1 MYGDPRTAYLQ
12 SAVETA
18 SPVRLLM
25 MLVDRLELDVQR
37 GLAAQ
42 QGADFESAHG
52 HLVHAQDIL
61 IELACTLKAD
71 AFSGGPGLAQLYSWL
86 HGQLVRANIDR
97 DATTTAD
104 CLPLVS
110 QIAQMWR
117 EAALQSSAV
126 AR

>member
-37 GLAAQ
+37 GLEAQ
-42 QGADFESAHG
+42 HSADFESAHG

-61 IELACTLKAD
+61 IELACTLHAD

-97 DATTTAD
+97 DAQVTAE
-104 CLPLVS
+104 CLPLVG

-117 EAALQSSAV
+117 EAALQSTAV
-126 AR
+126 VQ